1 MAEQV
6 ELKTK
11 QDTSTVLRNNETG
24 IVDQVMLTLNA
35 SGYRFC
41 KIRIRSVRVPQ
52 IGRFSKSLGV
62 GTFEF
67 IPIKKFTFSNC

>member
-35 SGYRFC
+35 GGYRFC

-52 IGRFSKSLGV
+52 IGRLPKSLEV
-62 GTFEF
+62 GRFELM
-67 IPIKKFTFSNC
+67 IKILLFLIV